1 MINVVKK
8 NKLRKGNTEGLRMAF
23 YVRQSKGGSLYKVIF
38 GHTLAGSEEVSFKDS
53 WGKDLENSK

>member
-1 MINVVKK
+1 
-8 NKLRKGNTEGLRMAF
+8 MAF